1 MLVISWD
8 LCPQSTTVLDKG
20 VLTVKDY
27 VDFLFLNEEKL
38 TKYHVSKHLF
48 QRSEIEDSRF
58 LVLDNL
64 SLLSEII
71 I

>member
-1 MLVISWD
+1 MLVNTS
-8 LCPQSTTVLDKG
+8 V
-20 VLTVKDY
+20 
-27 VDFLFLNEEKL
+27 
-38 TKYHVSKHLF
+38 F

-64 SLLSEII
+64 SLSEII